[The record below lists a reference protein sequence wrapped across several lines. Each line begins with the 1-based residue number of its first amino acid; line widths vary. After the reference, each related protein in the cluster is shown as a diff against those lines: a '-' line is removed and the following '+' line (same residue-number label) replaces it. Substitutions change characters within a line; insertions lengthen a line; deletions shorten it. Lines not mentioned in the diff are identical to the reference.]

1 MKILTIA
8 IDDKG
13 EVKFTGDLEFAQA
26 KQIIEAILL
35 QQAFQQGIIKGKEEI
50 KEVKDG
56 KENKS
61 KAEENRE
68 GSLQKCS

>member
-13 EVKFTGDLEFAQA
+13 EVKFTGDLGFTQA

-50 KEVKDG
+50 KEVKDA
-56 KENKS
+56 S
-61 KAEENRE
+61 KD
-68 GSLQKCS
+68 

>member
-50 KEVKDG
+50 KEVKDA
-56 KENKS
+56 S
-61 KAEENRE
+61 KDQE
-68 GSLQKCS
+68 G

>member
-50 KEVKDG
+50 KDKEVK
-56 KENKS
+56 NVPS
-61 KAEENRE
+61 KDQE
-68 GSLQKCS
+68 G

>member
-50 KEVKDG
+50 KNKEVKG
-56 KENKS
+56 AS
-61 KAEENRE
+61 KD
-68 GSLQKCS
+68 

>member
-50 KEVKDG
+50 KEVKDA
-56 KENKS
+56 S
-61 KAEENRE
+61 KD
-68 GSLQKCS
+68 QKG

>member
-50 KEVKDG
+50 KEVKDAS
-56 KENKS
+56 KDQKS
-61 KAEENRE
+61 
-68 GSLQKCS
+68 

>member
-8 IDDKG
+8 INDKG
-13 EVKFTGDLEFAQA
+13 EVKFTGDLGFTQA

-50 KEVKDG
+50 KEVKDA
-56 KENKS
+56 NKGQ
-61 KAEENRE
+61 ED
-68 GSLQKCS
+68 